1 MGLGNVSLQ
10 FPKIGL
16 SKALSPSASTP
27 RHYSLLI
34 DLARDRVSTGWVCMH
49 FVVVSVGHRIGSL
62 TVRLGALLIHSSVA
76 GATILG
82 QRTIKQASASC
93 TVLCSERDRDS
104 SVSTTNC
111 HRARRALP
119 LVECKAPRFI
129 GGERTSLRAY
139 VSYLL

>member
-1 MGLGNVSLQ
+1 
-10 FPKIGL
+10 
-16 SKALSPSASTP
+16 
-27 RHYSLLI
+27 
-34 DLARDRVSTGWVCMH
+34 MH
-49 FVVVSVGHRIGSL
+49 FVVVSVGHRIDSL
-62 TVRLGALLIHSSVA
+62 AVMPALIIYSSVA

-82 QRTIKQASASC
+82 QRTIEQASASC
-93 TVLCSERDRDS
+93 TVSCSERDRDS
-104 SVSTTNC
+104 SVPATNC